1 MNEAPPT
8 RPVVVGVDGSE
19 AAIGAAEWAAKEAL
33 HQGVPLRIV
42 HVIQNTCP
50 SMAAEVLDG
59 VERQYAQH
67 CLREAC
73 LAVEATNL
81 PVAIETAVLCG
92 SVSLALVGESDR
104 AALICVG
111 SSGIGRIA
119 AAAYGSTAT
128 TLAERARCPVAI
140 IRRDD
145 STPRPEGGFIVAV
158 LDGCSED
165 DAAIV
170 WALAEGRV
178 RRAPVL
184 ALGIFPWPLFDID
197 HERFYDRLDHWL
209 HRYPDVTVEVATTR
223 LSAPRF
229 LESFVGAMQLVVIG
243 HGDADS
249 VTRLVGPHQ
258 LPILAHANCSVLV
271 ARRREEEGH
280 NGYSRLLIPEQS
292 AS

>member
-1 MNEAPPT
+1 MNGAPPT
-8 RPVVVGVDGSE
+8 RPVVVAVDGSE

-50 SMAAEVLDG
+50 SMTAEVLDG
-59 VERQYAQH
+59 VEHQYAQN
-67 CLREAC
+67 CLREAS

-81 PVAIETAVLCG
+81 PIAIETAVLSG
-92 SVSLALVGESDR
+92 SVSLALVGESDC
-104 AALICVG
+104 AALICLG

-119 AAAYGSTAT
+119 AAAFGSTAT

-145 STPRPEGGFIVAV
+145 STLLPEAGFIVAV

-165 DAAIV
+165 DASIV
-170 WALAEGRV
+170 WALEEGRV

-197 HERFYDRLDHWL
+197 HERFYDRLGHWL

-229 LESFVGAMQLVVIG
+229 LESFVGAIQLVVIG

-249 VTRLVGPHQ
+249 VTRLVGPHH

-271 ARRREEEGH
+271 ARCAEQEGH
-280 NGYSRLLIPEQS
+280 NDYSRLLIPEQS